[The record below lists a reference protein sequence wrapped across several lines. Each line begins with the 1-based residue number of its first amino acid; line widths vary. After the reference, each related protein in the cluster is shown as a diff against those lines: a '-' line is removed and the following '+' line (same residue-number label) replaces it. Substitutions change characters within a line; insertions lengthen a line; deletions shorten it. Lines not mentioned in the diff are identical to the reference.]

1 MGKWSYS
8 FIGVGFCVARSTI
21 SGNARALVR
30 RTSNGIGL
38 LRLFFIRFL
47 FGLTGLLGESAGKRG
62 IPFCCVGID
71 GSCKGKSVYSFS
83 S

>member
-38 LRLFFIRFL
+38 LRLFFYKVSIRFNRL
-47 FGLTGLLGESAGKRG
+47 VGESAGKRG

>member
-38 LRLFFIRFL
+38 LRLFFYKVSIRFNRL
-47 FGLTGLLGESAGKRG
+47 VGGVGRQEGYSPLLCRNRWKLQR
-62 IPFCCVGID
+62 
-71 GSCKGKSVYSFS
+71 
-83 S
+83 

>member
-38 LRLFFIRFL
+38 LRLFFYKVSIRFNRL
-47 FGLTGLLGESAGKRG
+47 VGGVGRQEGYSLLLCRNRWKLQR
-62 IPFCCVGID
+62 
-71 GSCKGKSVYSFS
+71 
-83 S
+83 